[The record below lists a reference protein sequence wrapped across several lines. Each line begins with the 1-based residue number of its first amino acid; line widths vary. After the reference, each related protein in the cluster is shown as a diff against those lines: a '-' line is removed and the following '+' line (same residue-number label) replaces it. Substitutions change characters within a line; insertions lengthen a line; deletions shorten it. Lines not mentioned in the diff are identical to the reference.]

1 MEAIWRYCFTLIIW
15 LKMQVKTK
23 KYPKHW
29 FLKVRRRF
37 KESLSIQYKMQAEA
51 DKRVF
56 ESMGKVG
63 DKIIHPGLLDAIKH
77 GPTN

>member
-1 MEAIWRYCFTLIIW
+1 
-15 LKMQVKTK
+15 MQVKTK

-37 KESLSIQYKMQAEA
+37 KESLSIQYKMQSES

-56 ESMGKVG
+56 GSMGKVG
-63 DKIIHPGLLDAIKH
+63 DTISLPILLDEIKN